1 MSANQK
7 KRGENMLSVIIPAYN
22 EEKMIQTT
30 ADTVDRILS
39 AASVPYEI
47 VFVNDGSKDG
57 TWQQIETAAEKNPH
71 VNGLHFSRNFG
82 KEAAMYAGLQH
93 ARGEYV
99 AIMDADLQ
107 HPPAMLKEMYEGLQS
122 EEYDCVAARRES
134 DQMTLGALGEGEVLD
149 AIRRC
154 QPDTLTPIEAMS
166 LIYEWKQKLQ

>member
-82 KEAAMYAGLQH
+82 KESAIFAGL
-93 ARGEYV
+93 ANAEGDCCAV
-99 AIMDADLQ
+99 MDCDLQ
-107 HPPAMLKEMYEGLQS
+107 HPPEVFHVPS
-122 EEYDCVAARRES
+122 
-134 DQMTLGALGEGEVLD
+134 LGAGIRSGRRGKTKPWKRKCHSQGMCGSVL
-149 AIRRC
+149 
-154 QPDTLTPIEAMS
+154 
-166 LIYEWKQKLQ
+166 

>member
-1 MSANQK
+1 
-7 KRGENMLSVIIPAYN
+7 
-22 EEKMIQTT
+22 
-30 ADTVDRILS
+30 
-39 AASVPYEI
+39 
-47 VFVNDGSKDG
+47 
-57 TWQQIETAAEKNPH
+57 
-71 VNGLHFSRNFG
+71 
-82 KEAAMYAGLQH
+82 MYAGLQH

-154 QPDTLTPIEAMS
+154 QPDTLTPIEAMG
-166 LIYEWKQKLQ
+166 LLYELKQKLSK